1 MSEPGCVDP
10 GTLAIAARDGP
21 GRKSASCD
29 EGSTV
34 NMRSSVSGVAALL
47 LLTGVALGQQ
57 GGKVDATLSSGDV
70 IRAVLVSDDG
80 TTVVLQHPVLGQL
93 KLAKS
98 SVTSIAAVPDA
109 APPPPPPPPPPPAAP
124 EVKPDPDS
132 FWKGWVGSL
141 EFGLNGS
148 DGNSE
153 SVSMRAAANAKRET
167 SEMVTTLGISY
178 VYGTQDGDKNLE
190 HGEFNA
196 RNDWKIGSPWRV
208 FTIGKVEYDT
218 FQDWEW
224 RVSLFGGVGY
234 EFMKT
239 DNTLLLGRIG
249 LGATKEFKTSKQR
262 IEPELD
268 IGLDWEHKIDDRQKF
283 FVNADYYPS
292 LHRFTDYRAQ
302 LKAGYEVLVDPK
314 NNLSLKLGLE
324 DRYNSNPGAA
334 RKKNDVLYFATIAY
348 NF

>member
-1 MSEPGCVDP
+1 MKIRTCV
-10 GTLAIAARDGP
+10 TLA
-21 GRKSASCD
+21 
-29 EGSTV
+29 
-34 NMRSSVSGVAALL
+34 AALAM
-47 LLTGVALGQQ
+47 TSGALAQQPGQ
-57 GGKVDATLSSGDV
+57 KVDATLSSGDV
-70 IRAVLVSDDG
+70 IRGVLISDDG
-80 TTVVLQHPVLGQL
+80 KTIVIKHPVLGQL
-93 KLAKS
+93 SLSKDDVKGM
-98 SVTSIAAVPDA
+98 AAVVDLA
-109 APPPPPPPPPPPAAP
+109 TPPPPPPPPPPAPPAAP

-132 FWKGWVGSL
+132 FWKGWAGSL

-153 SVSMRAAANAKRET
+153 SVSMRAAANAKRDT
-167 SEMVTTLGISY
+167 SEMTTTAGISY

-190 HGEFNA
+190 HGEINL
-196 RNDWKIGSPWRV
+196 RNDWKIGSPWRI
-208 FTIGKVEYDT
+208 FAIGKTEYDT

-239 DNTLLLGRIG
+239 DNTLLLGRVG
-249 LGATKEFKTSKQR
+249 VGATKEFKTSKQR

-268 IGLDWEHKIDDRQKF
+268 LGLDWEHKIDDRQKVF
-283 FVNADYYPS
+283 ASVDYYPS
-292 LHRFTDYRAQ
+292 LHRFTDYRANA
-302 LKAGYEVLVDPK
+302 KAGYEVIVDPK

-334 RKKNDVLYFATIAY
+334 RKKNDVLYFATVVY